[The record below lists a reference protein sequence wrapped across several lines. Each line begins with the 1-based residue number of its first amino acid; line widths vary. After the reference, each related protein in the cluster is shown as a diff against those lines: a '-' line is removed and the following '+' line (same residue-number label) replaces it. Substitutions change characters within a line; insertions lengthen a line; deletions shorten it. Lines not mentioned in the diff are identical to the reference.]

1 MEGGGGLENF
11 TMLGDINVYRERSEE
26 SLKNLEAILV
36 VIQNSVCLQSGT
48 FIIEIIYGMLRK
60 MYSLNERPLSP
71 Q

>member
-1 MEGGGGLENF
+1 M
-11 TMLGDINVYRERSEE
+11 YRKRSEE

-71 Q
+71 QCMLA